1 MKVKQGQI
9 NGIIQWVIIIGLSI
23 TCLFTCNRNNKLINS
38 IETNIKKENTF
49 VKVYES
55 QEISRLK
62 KINKTLFDSIK
73 HLKNVESV
81 VQIKYKYFY
90 NTDTV
95 FLQKE
100 DKEPEWLK
108 QIKDSVYNISS
119 ETDSISYN
127 LKINA
132 KYLKWYQLDF
142 KLKDDFLVINREKDG
157 VNELM
162 VKLGLG
168 SGVIEDVTSV
178 HRKNKTFWD
187 RFAIG
192 PSVTFGY
199 DMVNRNIGCTIG
211 IGISFNFKK

>member
-1 MKVKQGQI
+1 MKVERSQI
-9 NGIIQWVIIIGLSI
+9 NGIIQWIIIIGLSI
-23 TCLFTCNRNNKLINS
+23 TCLFTCSRNNKFIHS
-38 IETNIKKENTF
+38 IETNTNKENTY

-55 QEISRLK
+55 QEINRLK
-62 KINKTLFDSIK
+62 KINKALFDSIK
-73 HLKNVESV
+73 HLKDVESV
-81 VQIKYKYFY
+81 VQVKYKYVY

-95 FLQKE
+95 FVEKE
-100 DKEPEWLK
+100 EPDWLK

-142 KLKDDFLVINREKDG
+142 KLKDEFLLVNREKDG
-157 VNELM
+157 INELM

-168 SGVIEDVTSV
+168 GSTIENVTAV
-178 HRKNKTFWD
+178 HRKNNTFWD
-187 RFAIG
+187 RFSIG

-199 DMVNRNIGCTIG
+199 DMVNRNIGCTVG
-211 IGISFNFKK
+211 VGISFNFKK